1 MPEGLRPGSIRRSGR
16 AWRPRWRPSAR
27 PLPTAGGSRRFGLL
41 RGGRRPYRPRGIGRV
56 LARRM
61 APTRVQ
67 VLIGRAKAPAPVPA
81 QLRTLTLS
89 RVLPTGPAIIRVPAP
104 SGPRAP
110 ASAAAPLPLAVALA
124 RLERIVLTS
133 TIRVE
138 SAAPPG
144 LPGAPPPAAAGP
156 RGEAGGRGPQ
166 GVPGSAPGRPRPALV
181 VRSNPPRAAAPGPSD
196 PPLTA
201 TADAPRAVRP
211 AGEPAVAP
219 PPVPSIDEITTQV
232 IRRIERRA
240 TAQRER
246 LARPPRD

>member
-1 MPEGLRPGSIRRSGR
+1 VPEGLRPGSIRRAGR
-16 AWRPRWRPSAR
+16 AWQPRWRPSAR
-27 PLPTAGGSRRFGLL
+27 PLPAAGGPGRFGLL
-41 RGGRRPYRPRGIGRV
+41 HGGRRSYRPRGMGKV
-56 LARRM
+56 LARRL

-67 VLIGRAKAPAPVPA
+67 VLIGRAKAPAPAPPR
-81 QLRTLTLS
+81 LRILTLS
-89 RVLPTGPAIIRVPAP
+89 PVLPAGPAIIGVPVPRA
-104 SGPRAP
+104 PRAP
-110 ASAAAPLPLAVALA
+110 ASAAAPLPLAHAVA
-124 RLERIVLTS
+124 RLERIALTS

-181 VRSNPPRAAAPGPSD
+181 VRSSRPRAEPPGRPE
-196 PPLTA
+196 PPPTV
-201 TADAPRAVRP
+201 TADALRAVRP
-211 AGEPAVAP
+211 AGESAMAP
-219 PPVPSIDEITTQV
+219 PPMPGIDEITTQV